1 MRTTSQQGIL
11 AAGLAVLVAGPAALG
26 CAPLEPA
33 PEDLDGIFH
42 YLWDRFDEGVDEELA
57 QASVNAHGAVD
68 GDQLAEPI
76 DGTVTALDRDALDAV
91 GMPHDRDPGVP
102 VGLFRVG
109 LLPCTLDQ
117 VERATISDDQ
127 ATLYADL
134 VDACERSY
142 LGDPDAYLSRET
154 ATLDWEGQ
162 IEDSLAGTGYSK
174 RVMGGVRRVPDL
186 GEDTPWGAVLVQRA
200 WLPEPAVFE
209 GDDYYWDQDYQVDL
223 YLERRPGEVVHFLS
237 LWRSVGMGTITSENE
252 FMQTM
257 ILRARADWDERTAEL
272 CELGEI

>member
-1 MRTTSQQGIL
+1 MHPFANRSHL
-11 AAGLAVLVAGPAALG
+11 AAGLVALVLATPA

-42 YLWDRFDEGVDEELA
+42 YLWGRFDSGLDEELA
-57 QASVNAHGAVD
+57 DASVNAHAAVD
-68 GDQLAEPI
+68 GDALTDPV
-76 DGTVTALDRDALDAV
+76 DGTVSSLDREALDAV
-91 GMPHDRDPGVP
+91 GMPQDRDPASP

-117 VERATISDDQ
+117 VERAVISDQQ
-127 ATLYADL
+127 ADLYEDL

-142 LGDPDAYLSRET
+142 LEGEDAYLSREV
-154 ATLDWEGQ
+154 ATLSWESLV
-162 IEDSLAGTGYSK
+162 EDSLAGTGYSK
-174 RVMGGVRRVPDL
+174 RVMGGIRRVPDL
-186 GEDTPWGAVLVQRA
+186 GEDTPWGPALVQRA

-223 YLERRPGEVVHFLS
+223 YLERGPGEVLHLLA
-237 LWRSVGMGTITSENE
+237 LWRSVGMGAITSENE

-257 ILRARADWDERTAEL
+257 ILKARADWDERTGEL
-272 CELGEI
+272 CEGGEV